1 MWVTLWNSLKVCDGD
16 KYGNYKAICSSSR
29 FSKCWTRDP
38 VIYLFGSAKSQTK
51 LEEANY
57 KTIGVNSLL
66 SKALLKYPAENRA
79 GYIESE

>member
-1 MWVTLWNSLKVCDGD
+1 MVINVELIKPSAVAADFLNAGQGIPLF
-16 KYGNYKAICSSSR
+16 ICSEALR
-29 FSKCWTRDP
+29 VRR
-38 VIYLFGSAKSQTK
+38 K